1 MGLWR
6 FHWKSRLVKHFFIWP
21 DSWIS
26 EDIYK
31 SFKLFFKSLWDCWN
45 LQKKQQLFW
54 KPYTLFATIDEVETC
69 FFQKSAPF
77 FSKPIQSMYGIF
89 PYIWLMFMVNV
100 RKYTI
105 PGCYGNGIVVYHV
118 PSFFIQ
124 QKTPDIATLG
134 LGWVCFGTPKRT
146 KLKNG
151 QNRKKWSF
159 MGVLQL
165 PLNEPN
171 QNQCMVI
178 SLLFSFVSCILFPFI
193 ITSSWKPSHFGRH
206 WNPNMEARAFF
217 LNFCWE

>member
-1 MGLWR
+1 MGPRR
-6 FHWKSRLVKHFFIWP
+6 FHWKSRLVKHYHLARLLDRKTFINHLNCF
-21 DSWIS
+21 SS
-26 EDIYK
+26 HHGSVET
-31 SFKLFFKSLWDCWN
+31 F
-45 LQKKQQLFW
+45 KKQQPFW
-54 KPYTLFATIDEVETC
+54 KPYTLFAIIDDVET

-77 FSKPIQSMYGIF
+77 FSKPIRSMYVIF

-151 QNRKKWSF
+151 QNRKTWSF

-171 QNQCMVI
+171 QNQWRFHRFFFCFMH
-178 SLLFSFVSCILFPFI
+178 FVSLHHHFLVE
-193 ITSSWKPSHFGRH
+193 TTHFGRH

-217 LNFCWE
+217 LIFCWE